1 MKPALRANEGALK
14 ARTVK
19 DHDLQ
24 KVRKNRGSRIVKTLQ
39 AVCGIDRLR
48 VWQDG
53 GVIKLMDAILA
64 QAKKA
69 VALPEAFH
77 RRSRPMSKTRSMSFS
92 LLVDLGGV

>member
-1 MKPALRANEGALK
+1 MP
-14 ARTVK
+14 
-19 DHDLQ
+19 
-24 KVRKNRGSRIVKTLQ
+24 KTLQ

-53 GVIKLMDAILA
+53 GVVKLMDAIPA

-77 RRSRPMSKTRSMSFS
+77 RLTPDEQDAFYVFLSCY
-92 LLVDLGGV
+92 